1 LCARIAV
8 PTPTLLVT
16 TVIGIDS
23 SSRKQTGSSQTSA
36 LARCREVSGR

>member
-1 LCARIAV
+1 VCVCIAV

-23 SSRKQTGSSQTSA
+23 SSGTPTGSSQTGALQTRSGSA
-36 LARCREVSGR
+36 AG